1 MSSGNLVPSQD
12 GNLSKENRHLAN
24 FVPDVWG
31 DTFLVPP
38 PQLDMDDITRS
49 EYQELKEQVRRMLN
63 MDDNPSQKLDLI
75 DAVQRLGVAYHFDKE
90 IEDALQI
97 IYHHHCNHVPVD
109 DDDDLYT
116 TAVRFRLLREHG
128 FHVDSETF
136 NKFKDEEGDFKES
149 LICDVKGMLELYEAA
164 HFQVHGENILEE
176 ALSFTNFHLKLAETK
191 VDYPLSSQIANAL
204 NRPLRKS
211 LTRLVF
217 DGDTTQVNASN
228 SNRAAASVQSDAE
241 LIGGLSSG
249 DHEREIGLDVLLES
263 EDVLVPAVTCEL
275 NSGVD
280 QREFLEHGDGLNR
293 DCLEQGVGLDAL
305 LEAEDTA
312 LPAETCELNSGD
324 GFDVLPAETLDVLPA
339 ETCGFSNKDG
349 QNDCSEESSRLSR
362 VATVSENVCMRD
374 SLARGDT
381 ECVLPMNIAR
391 LVVLYCW
398 LVNEGQNHDNSFS
411 TDQKQQG
418 SVGNTQRVQR
428 SETPMQTYNH
438 VFQPLHQQMNSF
450 PHFGQAQNF
459 SSTPQVSYYPV
470 QVVAPSGN
478 NSTALFS
485 PASQQVFSSVVP
497 SSAVAGGY
505 NNFAPLMGSVG
516 VPTASI
522 SPQASIPSAPVSAS
536 FSPQSSAAFVP
547 SSSTSVSVIPGETTW
562 YPDSGATHHI
572 TNDSSNLHSG
582 TVYRGNDSL
591 LMGNGSGVAISH
603 VGQGF
608 LFTNSRPLVLQNM
621 LHVPAIRKNLLS
633 VSQLARENNV
643 YFEFH
648 PHGCCVKDVQSRATL
663 LEGILTP
670 EGLYKLGS
678 RQDKVNTNIPLVTQ
692 NTSNVDKL
700 VSDVFRV
707 SNNQLSSQQR
717 NDLVEAISSTEN
729 GSGRCVFD
737 GDTTQVNASNSN
749 RAAASVQ
756 SDAELIGGLS
766 SGDHEREIGLD
777 VLLESEDVLVP
788 AVTCELNSGVDQRE
802 FLEHGDGLNRDCLEQ
817 GVGLDALLEAEDT
830 ALPAE
835 TCELNSGDGF
845 DVLPA
850 ETLDVLPAETCGFF
864 NEDGQNDCSE
874 ESSRLSRVATVSENV
889 CMRDSLARGDT
900 EQPLADDDDV
910 VSADKRTMKRL
921 SQVYNVEAKWL
932 HENHIP
938 TMEEYM
944 PISLI
949 SCGYPSLTIVSL
961 VGMEDTITKETFI
974 WALND
979 PNILRASSTICRLID
994 DVVSHEFEQER
1005 KHVSSAV
1012 ECYMKQYGTSM
1023 QATYEEFFNQIKD
1036 AWKEINEGF
1045 LRPTATPTSAL
1056 NRIINLAKVM
1066 DLCHKGEDA
1075 YTLAGDSA
1083 ETSITALLIDSIS
1096 I

>member
-1 MSSGNLVPSQD
+1 
-12 GNLSKENRHLAN
+12 
-24 FVPDVWG
+24 
-31 DTFLVPP
+31 
-38 PQLDMDDITRS
+38 
-49 EYQELKEQVRRMLN
+49 
-63 MDDNPSQKLDLI
+63 
-75 DAVQRLGVAYHFDKE
+75 
-90 IEDALQI
+90 
-97 IYHHHCNHVPVD
+97 
-109 DDDDLYT
+109 
-116 TAVRFRLLREHG
+116 
-128 FHVDSETF
+128 
-136 NKFKDEEGDFKES
+136 
-149 LICDVKGMLELYEAA
+149 
-164 HFQVHGENILEE
+164 
-176 ALSFTNFHLKLAETK
+176 
-191 VDYPLSSQIANAL
+191 
-204 NRPLRKS
+204 
-211 LTRLVF
+211 
-217 DGDTTQVNASN
+217 
-228 SNRAAASVQSDAE
+228 
-241 LIGGLSSG
+241 
-249 DHEREIGLDVLLES
+249 
-263 EDVLVPAVTCEL
+263 
-275 NSGVD
+275 
-280 QREFLEHGDGLNR
+280 
-293 DCLEQGVGLDAL
+293 
-305 LEAEDTA
+305 
-312 LPAETCELNSGD
+312 
-324 GFDVLPAETLDVLPA
+324 
-339 ETCGFSNKDG
+339 
-349 QNDCSEESSRLSR
+349 
-362 VATVSENVCMRD
+362 
-374 SLARGDT
+374 
-381 ECVLPMNIAR
+381 
-391 LVVLYCW
+391 
-398 LVNEGQNHDNSFS
+398 
-411 TDQKQQG
+411 
-418 SVGNTQRVQR
+418 
-428 SETPMQTYNH
+428 MQTYNH

-692 NTSNVDKL
+692 NTSNVDNL

-729 GSGRCVFD
+729 GSG
-737 GDTTQVNASNSN
+737 
-749 RAAASVQ
+749 
-756 SDAELIGGLS
+756 

-850 ETLDVLPAETCGFF
+850 ETLDVLPAETCGFS
-864 NEDGQNDCSE
+864 NEDCQNDCSE

-889 CMRDSLARGDT
+889 SMRDSLARGDT

-910 VSADKRTMKRL
+910 VSADKRTD
-921 SQVYNVEAKWL
+921 QV
-932 HENHIP
+932 
-938 TMEEYM
+938 
-944 PISLI
+944 
-949 SCGYPSLTIVSL
+949 
-961 VGMEDTITKETFI
+961 
-974 WALND
+974 
-979 PNILRASSTICRLID
+979 
-994 DVVSHEFEQER
+994 
-1005 KHVSSAV
+1005 
-1012 ECYMKQYGTSM
+1012 
-1023 QATYEEFFNQIKD
+1023 FF
-1036 AWKEINEGF
+1036 
-1045 LRPTATPTSAL
+1045 
-1056 NRIINLAKVM
+1056 
-1066 DLCHKGEDA
+1066 
-1075 YTLAGDSA
+1075 
-1083 ETSITALLIDSIS
+1083 
-1096 I
+1096 